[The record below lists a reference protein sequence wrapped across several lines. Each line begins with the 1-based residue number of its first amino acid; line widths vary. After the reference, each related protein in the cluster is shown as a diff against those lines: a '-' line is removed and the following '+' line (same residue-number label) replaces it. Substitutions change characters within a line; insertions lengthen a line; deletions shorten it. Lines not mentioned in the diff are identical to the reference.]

1 MNARLD
7 LDPIASRRHLPPL
20 TPLGRPNGQNRRHK
34 QHFGHKTGLAMMTL
48 VLGFLIGLVIV
59 MLTA

>member
-7 LDPIASRRHLPPL
+7 LDPMASRRDPPL
-20 TPLGRPNGQNRRHK
+20 TPMDRHNGQNRRHK
-34 QHFGHKTGLAMMTL
+34 RHFGYKTGLAIMTI

>member
-7 LDPIASRRHLPPL
+7 LDPMASRRDPPL
-20 TPLGRPNGQNRRHK
+20 TLLSHPNGQNRRHK
-34 QHFGHKTGLAMMTL
+34 RHFGYKTGLAMMTV
-48 VLGFLIGLVIV
+48 VLGFLVGLVIV

>member
-7 LDPIASRRHLPPL
+7 LDPMASRHDPPL
-20 TPLGRPNGQNRRHK
+20 TPLGRPNGQNRSRK
-34 QHFGHKTGLAMMTL
+34 RHFGYKTGVALMAI
-48 VLGFLIGLVIV
+48 VLGFLIGLIIV

>member
-7 LDPIASRRHLPPL
+7 LDPMASRRDPPL
-20 TPLGRPNGQNRRHK
+20 TPMDRHNGQNRRHK
-34 QHFGHKTGLAMMTL
+34 RHFGYEAGAALMVI

-59 MLTA
+59 MVAA